1 MVAAALLVVDDNT
14 RIEVCEGGK
23 AQFADHV
30 EIAGGFIF
38 EKCHFAGDGD
48 VD

>member
-23 AQFADHV
+23 AQFA
-30 EIAGGFIF
+30 ERAALWIGFSLT
-38 EKCHFAGDGD
+38 
-48 VD
+48 